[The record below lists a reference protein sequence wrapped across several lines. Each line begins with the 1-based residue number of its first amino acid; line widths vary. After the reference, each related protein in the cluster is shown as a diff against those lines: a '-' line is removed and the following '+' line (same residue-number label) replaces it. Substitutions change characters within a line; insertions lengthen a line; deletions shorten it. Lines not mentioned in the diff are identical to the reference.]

1 MKKGHFRLTC
11 VAQKRCCLSSLLQ
24 LLNFLMDF
32 ILNCINPYLSKA
44 WHKCSPFK
52 GIPTGNNTC
61 TRASDI
67 SRKAKFRRIF
77 RGKFVEKSADFAG
90 KKSKFAD
97 KSADFAGFLRKK
109 SQNSQKI
116 GWFQGKKF
124 KFRRIFRGKLLGKSA
139 DFTGNFRAKL
149 RQEAISKKTADFA
162 AFFWANFAKI
172 NQFCVDMTSVV

>member
-1 MKKGHFRLTC
+1 MKKGHFWLTC

-67 SRKAKFRRIF
+67 SRKKSKISQDFQGQIRGKIRRF
-77 RGKFVEKSADFAG
+77 RGKKVKIRWQIGRFCGIFAEE
-90 KKSKFAD
+90 KSKFA
-97 KSADFAGFLRKK
+97 KNRLISGEKIQISKDFQGQIIR
-109 SQNSQKI
+109 KI
-116 GWFQGKKF
+116 GWFHGKFQGETSP
-124 KFRRIFRGKLLGKSA
+124 RS
-139 DFTGNFRAKL
+139 
-149 RQEAISKKTADFA
+149 
-162 AFFWANFAKI
+162 
-172 NQFCVDMTSVV
+172 NQ